1 MIAITLLS
9 DLKITE
15 KSFFIEEC
23 HGLASKA
30 FYKSMR
36 IIPASRPESKLVN
49 IFSVRYESEV
59 SAESFL

>member
-9 DLKITE
+9 DLKIIE

-30 FYKSMR
+30 FCKSMR

-49 IFSVRYESEV
+49 IFYVRYESKV